1 MFGTIRKHQR
11 WLWTIIVILTIV
23 SFVIFYGSGQ
33 RNSSSARQNFGTIY
47 GRPISRDEIMA
58 ARHSAEIAERLQG
71 RNRRPANITVAT
83 YEFLLMSEKIKEMGI
98 VVGDDAVASFL
109 QEQLKDPKTG
119 AFNYDSVMPSI
130 TQQLGVTE
138 ADLIEH
144 FRGELARKQLIQA
157 VSAPSLLVTPRE
169 AESEFRRENETVA
182 TSGVFFTADEFKS
195 GITLSPDKIAGF
207 YSNRVAQYRIPER
220 TVINYVLFG
229 IGKYLEASKA
239 EFNKQGAAITN
250 HFEQVYAESGPDAF
264 RDANDKVMTKEAAFA
279 KYKNDTL
286 EKIALNFARN
296 EAVGFYASLNEK
308 RTNAVTPELFQ
319 QLAVAKGL
327 VVQTTA
333 PFSASDK
340 IPGLEDVT
348 QLSSKVAALT
358 KTIPYSEPL
367 IGSTF
372 VVVPMLKQR
381 MPSEIQPFETIKDL
395 VTSDY
400 RQDEA
405 VRAASTA
412 AQAFHA
418 AVTNTAGGKT
428 FESVANSQSRTV
440 VALPPVSAAMQTV
453 PGLDPRIDAFALK
466 GRVLGLN
473 TGDVAF
479 IRIREGAAV
488 VKVTGRKAPEDT
500 IVKAAINGFTSELR
514 QQRQYQAFIEWF
526 EGEKERSG
534 LAKQLQKQ
542 DVGAE

>member
-33 RNSSSARQNFGTIY
+33 RGSSTIRQNFGTLY
-47 GRPISRDEIMA
+47 GRPIGHDELMA

-83 YEFLLMSEKIKEMGI
+83 YEFLLMAEKIKEMGI
-98 VVGDDAVASFL
+98 VVGDDAVAAFL

-119 AFNYDSVMPSI
+119 TFNYDSIIQSI

-138 ADLIEH
+138 AELIEH

-182 TSGVFFTADEFKS
+182 TSGVFFTAEEFKS
-195 GITLSPDKIAGF
+195 GVVLAPEKIAGF
-207 YSNRVAQYRIPER
+207 YSNRVAQYRLPER
-220 TVINYVLFG
+220 TVINYVTFE
-229 IGKYLEASKA
+229 IGKHLAAAKA

-264 RDANDKVMTKEAAFA
+264 RDKDDKVMSKAVAFA
-279 KYKNDTL
+279 HYQEETL

-296 EAVGFYASLNEK
+296 EAVGFYAALNEK
-308 RTNAVTPELFQ
+308 RTNAVTPEMFQ
-319 QLAVAKGL
+319 QLATAKGL
-327 VVQTTA
+327 VVETKG
-333 PFSASDK
+333 PFAATDK
-340 IPGLEDVT
+340 IAGFEDVT
-348 QLSSKVAALT
+348 QMSAKVAALT
-358 KTIPYSEPL
+358 KQIPYCEPL
-367 IGSTF
+367 PGSTF

-381 MPSEIQPFETIKDL
+381 IPSEIQPFETIKDL

-400 RQDEA
+400 REDEA
-405 VRAASTA
+405 IRAASAA

-418 AVTNTAGGKT
+418 AVTNVVGGKS
-428 FESVANSQSRTV
+428 FESVANAQSRTV
-440 VALPPVSAAMQTV
+440 VALPAVSAAMQSV

-473 TGDVAF
+473 VGDVAL

-488 VKVTGRKAPEDT
+488 VKVTARKAPEDA
-500 IVKAAINGFTSELR
+500 IVKAAMNGFTDELR
-514 QQRQYQAFIEWF
+514 KQRQYQAFVEWF
-526 EGEKERSG
+526 DAEKERSG